1 MKKIFKHSVLSMLLI
16 VWVASIGSVDG
27 MVEDGKYLL
36 AAFLC
41 VVPLLLIGLLCNSGW
56 LKDLNVEEQK
66 MNKNVCI
73 AKGCPFYYCSS
84 STKYKNGTMDIGKRY
99 MCKKFLREI
108 KDIVNCKQIL
118 VSCLC
123 SVARDEQ
130 PNIFFV
136 IYVHT
141 KYSWKEVF

>member
-1 MKKIFKHSVLSMLLI
+1 
-16 VWVASIGSVDG
+16 
-27 MVEDGKYLL
+27 
-36 AAFLC
+36 
-41 VVPLLLIGLLCNSGW
+41 
-56 LKDLNVEEQK
+56 

-73 AKGCPFYYCSS
+73 AKGCPFYYCNS

-99 MCKKFLREI
+99 MCKKFLRDI

-130 PNIFFV
+130 PNIFAVLFWIMLFV
-136 IYVHT
+136 DSGCIGRLVNFDEIKNWMAMQIAALLNRDDT
-141 KYSWKEVF
+141 VLIDP